1 MSLQTKD
8 LIKILPFDEAFKK
21 ELGDSFDSL
30 DTDKRNSIEKLLWG
44 TYFALYD
51 FKLNENLSIALAEA
65 KKNREK
71 LDENFYWRVKE
82 LTDREIEHVSAE
94 DIKTADLEEARDK
107 LAEIVSP
114 DK

>member
-30 DTDKRNSIEKLLWG
+30 DT
-44 TYFALYD
+44 D